1 MLNEKR
7 YFLKNANLL
16 EEVHKSKLTY
26 CCYEKSEYGEY
37 DLICESYSLI
47 TPNIISQFFD
57 KNSSRD
63 YVIIRVMTDEHVI
76 EYCKNGK
83 VNLQEL
89 KMSPFKHYLIY
100 KEDFENVFKSSE
112 NNLNKIA
119 DLNTEIAELKEIIK
133 SNNRIIRNYQQTKN
147 KQIPYKENNK
157 QCREKILNIIDEIK
171 SLSDDFSRQIMTYAK
186 EVLRSHWVGETI
198 ESGTFD
204 ITQGK
209 LSDGL
214 VYMIIML
221 VDQYAKSGNW
231 VGYTYLDDMKD
242 YIIPKSMWIVGGD
255 GFAYDIGYGG
265 LDHVLSRTDN
275 INILVLD
282 TEVYSNTGGQ
292 SSKSSNLGSVASFA
306 SNGKEYYKKDLAR
319 IAMCYPHVY
328 VACVNIGYNKE
339 QYLRALQEANNHKGP
354 SIIIA
359 YAPCI
364 AQGIIKGM
372 KNSLQEEKEATSS
385 GYFPLFHYSPET
397 KVFSMD
403 SQADFSKYQEFING
417 EDRYRSLNKL
427 NKEAKEML
435 EENQKHAEDR
445 YKYYQGL
452 SNKKD

>member
-26 CCYEKSEYGEY
+26 CCYEKPEYGEY

-171 SLSDDFSRQIMTYAK
+171 ALSDDFSRQIMTYAK
-186 EVLRSHWVGETI
+186 EVLRSHWFGKTI

-231 VGYTYLDDMKD
+231 VGYTYLDDMKG
-242 YIIPKSMWIVGGD
+242 S
-255 GFAYDIGYGG
+255 A
-265 LDHVLSRTDN
+265 
-275 INILVLD
+275 LVHLCD
-282 TEVYSNTGGQ
+282 VALKFEE
-292 SSKSSNLGSVASFA
+292 SKSNNVFSYFTQIA
-306 SNGKEYYKKDLAR
+306 SNKFKATLNLEKIQGKIKSKLMQD
-319 IAMCYPHVY
+319 V
-328 VACVNIGYNKE
+328 GYNPTFNE
-339 QYLRALQEANNHKGP
+339 QTNETFRNIMYDENGNE
-354 SIIIA
+354 ID
-359 YAPCI
+359 
-364 AQGIIKGM
+364 M
-372 KNSLQEEKEATSS
+372 NEEEIDMEDLPESDESTSV
-385 GYFPLFHYSPET
+385 L
-397 KVFSMD
+397 
-403 SQADFSKYQEFING
+403 
-417 EDRYRSLNKL
+417 
-427 NKEAKEML
+427 
-435 EENQKHAEDR
+435 
-445 YKYYQGL
+445 
-452 SNKKD
+452 